1 MIVAEKDALAI
12 ILAVLKIGESSF
24 MDLKPGA
31 HQALPNWITSDPEH
45 DDDKRRVHLFVDQ
58 SMKLFWMIIVL
69 GAVGCSS
76 YVAPLEPQTTR
87 SWLPFLIEG
96 RTSKEEVLNR
106 LGTPFSEYEDG
117 NISVYILRENL
128 NSQLQ
133 VSDFGRSDW
142 NPEIYNLVLVF
153 GPTKIV
159 EKYSLVRV
167 R

>member
-1 MIVAEKDALAI
+1 MI
-12 ILAVLKIGESSF
+12 F
-24 MDLKPGA
+24 
-31 HQALPNWITSDPEH
+31 
-45 DDDKRRVHLFVDQ
+45 
-58 SMKLFWMIIVL
+58 VL

-96 RTSKEEVLNR
+96 RTTQEEVLNR
-106 LGTPFSEYEDG
+106 LGTPFNQYEDG

-128 NSQLQ
+128 NSRLQ
-133 VSDFGRSDW
+133 VGDLGRRDDW
-142 NPEIYNLVLVF
+142 NSEIYNLVLVF
-153 GPTKIV
+153 GPTKIL